1 MISYAQRRNP
11 GRQALGILIAVGI
24 QLLALYGLIV
34 GLGVAGVAKHKQ
46 DVETKII
53 EDVKP
58 PPPDLPPPPP
68 PPPTQAPPPPFIPL
82 PDIVVNTP
90 PPPPVVQQ
98 AVVAPPAAAPAI
110 RPSAPAPAVPDSG
123 ASAKAIAGPPLQYP
137 KRMLDAGREGS
148 VDVACDVDVDGT
160 TSNCEVLST
169 SGGSAFSDAA
179 MEYVKHARYK
189 PAIHNGQPVKEPKHR
204 WTITF
209 KLNG

>member
-1 MISYAQRRNP
+1 MISTYAQRRNP
-11 GRQALGILIAVGI
+11 GRTASGIAVAVTIQALAI
-24 QLLALYGLIV
+24 YGLVV
-34 GLGVAGVAKHKQ
+34 GLNVEKVEKQKQ

-53 EDVKP
+53 DEVKP

-82 PDIVVNTP
+82 PDIIVNAP

-98 AVVAPPAAAPAI
+98 AVVAPPAAPVV
-110 RPSAPAPAVPDSG
+110 RPPSAAPAVPDSG
-123 ASAKAIAGPPLQYP
+123 ASAKPIAGPPLQYP

-148 VDVACDVDVDGT
+148 VDVACDVDTDGT
-160 TSNCEVLST
+160 TSNCEVLNSA
-169 SGGSAFSDAA
+169 GGSAFSDAA
-179 MEYVKHARYK
+179 MEYVKHAKYK